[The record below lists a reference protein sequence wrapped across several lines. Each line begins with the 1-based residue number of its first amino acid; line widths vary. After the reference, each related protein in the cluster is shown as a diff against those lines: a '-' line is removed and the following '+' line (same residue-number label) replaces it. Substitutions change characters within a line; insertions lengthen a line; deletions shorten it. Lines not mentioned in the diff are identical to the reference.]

1 MDQTDRGAEESLP
14 LDAMRR
20 IYAVCV
26 SFEKAWQAEQG
37 PRPRIEDFLD
47 GATGAERGALL
58 RWLLQVELGY
68 RLARGDCPVPP
79 DYEARFPGF
88 EPLIRQE
95 IGKRRPGAV
104 LAVAA
109 ATLGAPRNVP
119 DTSPRVASDASPIP
133 ADLAVPG
140 YELLGELGRGGM
152 GVVYKAWQIKA
163 KRFVAL
169 KMIKAGDDADP
180 EELARFRTEGEAVAR
195 LQHPNIVQ
203 VFDVGEHDGL

>member
-95 IGKRRPGAV
+95 IGKRRPGARLLRFRRILLCRV
-104 LAVAA
+104 TSCSASLGVAA
-109 ATLGAPRNVP
+109 WASSTRHGRSRPSAS
-119 DTSPRVASDASPIP
+119 SP
-133 ADLAVPG
+133 
-140 YELLGELGRGGM
+140 
-152 GVVYKAWQIKA
+152 
-163 KRFVAL
+163 
-169 KMIKAGDDADP
+169 
-180 EELARFRTEGEAVAR
+180 
-195 LQHPNIVQ
+195 
-203 VFDVGEHDGL
+203 